1 MENTKTCLNRLLKK
15 CRNCIIDYDTA
26 HHPNN
31 LDCPMYHP
39 MTIKIFEVKE
49 KNSKSK
55 STKDK

>member
-31 LDCPMYHP
+31 LDCPMYRP
-39 MTIKIFEVKE
+39 MSIKIIEVKE
-49 KNSKSK
+49 KN
-55 STKDK
+55 TK